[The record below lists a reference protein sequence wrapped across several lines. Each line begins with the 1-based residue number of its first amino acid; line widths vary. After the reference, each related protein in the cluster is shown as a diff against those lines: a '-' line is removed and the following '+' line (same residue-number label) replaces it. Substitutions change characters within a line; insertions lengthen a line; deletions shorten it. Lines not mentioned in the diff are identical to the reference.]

1 MAFAYSVE
9 ARRAAV
15 EGYITVDGI
24 RLHYLERGSG
34 APVVLL
40 HGNGSMIGDFVS
52 SGITERVAASHRV
65 IVFDR
70 PGFGHSERPRGRT
83 WGPSEQAKL
92 LLRAFALL
100 RIERPIVVGH
110 SWGTLVALALALEAP
125 KTVAGL
131 VLLSGY
137 YYAVPHVNAR
147 SPSRSPIMD
156 EILIH
161 AVMPFVG
168 HAMALSALRSI
179 FAPCIVPEKFKSHY
193 SVRLA
198 LRPSQMKAVA
208 EEAEMHSDSAEALS
222 RHYKELD
229 VPVHLIAG
237 SDDRIVATDKHS
249 ARLHRELG
257 TSTFCNVPGKG
268 QMVHH
273 AAPHEVITAIAG
285 VGRQRRIER
294 ASRPATRGNWR
305 RDWLHVSDS
314 DGTYE
319 RSTNSGTPFGENI
332 HALPGRLS
340 ARHACSGAL
349 LIS

>member
-1 MAFAYSVE
+1 M
-9 ARRAAV
+9 
-15 EGYITVDGI
+15 
-24 RLHYLERGSG
+24 
-34 APVVLL
+34 
-40 HGNGSMIGDFVS
+40 
-52 SGITERVAASHRV
+52 
-65 IVFDR
+65 
-70 PGFGHSERPRGRT
+70 
-83 WGPSEQAKL
+83 
-92 LLRAFALL
+92 
-100 RIERPIVVGH
+100 
-110 SWGTLVALALALEAP
+110 ALALALEAP

-156 EILIH
+156 EFLIH

-168 HAMALSALRSI
+168 HAMALSALRAI

-208 EEAEMHSDSAEALS
+208 EEAEMLSDSAEALS

-268 QMVHH
+268 HMVHH

-294 ASRPATRGNWR
+294 ASRPATRGNWQ

-314 DGTYE
+314 DQGREHGT
-319 RSTNSGTPFGENI
+319 NCGP
-332 HALPGRLS
+332 ALGANFYLQPGPHSRRHTF
-340 ARHACSGAL
+340 ARAFN
-349 LIS
+349 